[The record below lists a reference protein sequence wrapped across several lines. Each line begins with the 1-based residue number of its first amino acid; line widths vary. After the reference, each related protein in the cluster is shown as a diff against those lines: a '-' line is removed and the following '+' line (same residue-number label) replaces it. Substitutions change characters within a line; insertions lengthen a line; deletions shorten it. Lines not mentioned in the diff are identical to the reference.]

1 MKMYKGFNKDM
12 TCRGFKFEEG
22 KTYEEEKAELC
33 ASGFHACE
41 DPIDCFSYYAPASST
56 YHEVDLDNVTD
67 EREIDTKCCGTKITV
82 GAKIGI
88 PGIIEAHIEYVKEN
102 VKKSVEAGD
111 SESVTAGEKE
121 AATAGECGAATAGN
135 RGAATSRGSASV
147 GEKGIASVRGNGCR
161 VKGGLGSVLIIA
173 EEYAYNYN
181 IKFWK
186 SEVVDGE
193 KIKPDTWYRLDEC
206 GEFEEIKEG

>member
-33 ASGFHACE
+33 VSGFHACE
-41 DPIDCFSYYAPASST
+41 DPIDCFRYYVPASST

-67 EREIDTKCCGTKITV
+67 ERERDTKRCGTKITV

-88 PGIIEAHIEYVKEN
+88 PGIVEAHIEYVKEN

-121 AATAGECGAATAGN
+121 AATAGEY
-135 RGAATSRGSASV
+135 GAATSRGSASV

-161 VKGGLGSVLIIA
+161 VKGGIGSILIIA
-173 EEYAYNYN
+173 EEYNNNYN

-206 GEFEEIKEG
+206 GEFEEIRDVGK